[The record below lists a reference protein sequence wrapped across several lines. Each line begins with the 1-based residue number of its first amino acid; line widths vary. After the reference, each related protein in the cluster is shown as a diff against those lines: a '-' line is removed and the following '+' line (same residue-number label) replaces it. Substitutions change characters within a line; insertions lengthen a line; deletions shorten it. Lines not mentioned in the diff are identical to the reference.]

1 MREEGVGRER
11 RETEGA
17 RERRGREGERETER
31 ARKRKR
37 GRERKRGQGEREG
50 ERERGRER
58 GVVHELSKEMHLHR
72 TNVLLILLYNT
83 FVLSLSW
90 GL

>member
-1 MREEGVGRER
+1 MDATLSRYGGIVHIY
-11 RETEGA
+11 
-17 RERRGREGERETER
+17 
-31 ARKRKR
+31 
-37 GRERKRGQGEREG
+37 
-50 ERERGRER
+50 
-58 GVVHELSKEMHLHR
+58 VVHELSKEMHLHR